1 MFNYGGRGA
10 KSYVHFHI
18 IVGKIFSLQD
28 RSHHDY
34 KFLPQLVPSQVND
47 LNTPDE
53 TKNNYMRLMKF
64 SLFLNIVIQKE
75 CAHSKVFLSLN

>member
-1 MFNYGGRGA
+1 MMIY
-10 KSYVHFHI
+10 KS
-18 IVGKIFSLQD
+18 
-28 RSHHDY
+28 
-34 KFLPQLVPSQVND
+34 LPQLVPSQVKD
-47 LNTPDE
+47 LNTPHE